1 MDLFDKCYARTLQDD
16 VREQGLY
23 PYFHALESRQ
33 DVTVM
38 MEGKRRIMLGTYV
51 LSSGYYDAYYKRAKM
66 LQRLIGEE
74 FDKAFTQ
81 CDVLVT
87 PTTPT
92 TAFRLGEKTNDPLA
106 MYASDICTTTANI
119 AGLPGVSVPC
129 GFDAQ
134 GLPIGMQLLG
144 PKWSES
150 KLLGV
155 AKCYETAVG
164 GFAVKEM

>member
-1 MDLFDKCYARTLQDD
+1 
-16 VREQGLY
+16 
-23 PYFHALESRQ
+23 
-33 DVTVM
+33 
-38 MEGKRRIMLGTYV
+38 MEVKRRIMLGTYV

-74 FDKAFTQ
+74 FDKAFAQ

-129 GFDAQ
+129 GFDSQ